1 MEIGESVVFVND
13 VEGIQ
18 AGRHGRIMGL
28 CDDTV
33 MVGCRLRE
41 RLQYV
46 LVHTWDVLPEPMWR
60 RLLRR
65 RQITQGENLACQ
77 IGISNAQPV
86 AETDE

>member
-18 AGRHGRIMGL
+18 AGRHGRVIGL

-46 LVHTWDVLPEPMWR
+46 LVPTWTVLPEPEPRWR

-65 RQITQGENLACQ
+65 RQIAHGKNLRT
-77 IGISNAQPV
+77 PV
-86 AETDE
+86 ITGRD

>member
-18 AGRHGRIMGL
+18 AGRHGRVIGL

-46 LVHTWDVLPEPMWR
+46 LVHTWNVLPEPEPMWR

-65 RQITQGENLACQ
+65 RQIAHGKNLRT
-77 IGISNAQPV
+77 PV
-86 AETDE
+86 ITGRDR

>member
-18 AGRHGRIMGL
+18 AGRHGRVIGL

-46 LVHTWDVLPEPMWR
+46 LVHTWKCAAR
-60 RLLRR
+60 ARC
-65 RQITQGENLACQ
+65 G
-77 IGISNAQPV
+77 GGS
-86 AETDE
+86 

>member
-1 MEIGESVVFVND
+1 MDIGETVVFVNG
-13 VEGIQ
+13 VEGVE
-18 AGRHGRIMGL
+18 AGRHGRVMGL

-33 MVGCRLRE
+33 MVGCRMRE

-65 RQITQGENLACQ
+65 RQMGEGQ
-77 IGISNAQPV
+77 
-86 AETDE
+86 

>member
-1 MEIGESVVFVND
+1 
-13 VEGIQ
+13 
-18 AGRHGRIMGL
+18 MGL
-28 CDDTV
+28 CDDTA

-41 RLQYV
+41 RLQMV

>member
-18 AGRHGRIMGL
+18 AGRHGRVMGL

-46 LVHTWDVLPEPMWR
+46 LVHTWDVLPQPMWR
-60 RLLRR
+60 RLFRR
-65 RQITQGENLACQ
+65 RQIAHGKNLRT
-77 IGISNAQPV
+77 PV
-86 AETDE
+86 ITGRDR